1 MANILVVDDYS
12 DSANSLAGWL
22 KQLGY
27 DVQIARDGYQAIEFA
42 RRQRPNYVLLD
53 LGLPGL
59 DGYEVAAKLR
69 QEHPGPLLI
78 IAVTGFAREEY
89 RRRALAAGCDHCV
102 SKPIDPNTLIAL
114 LPGLKARPDSPLQG
128 GPPPAATS
136 GAVHSLH
143 TVSRQIEITNILG
156 FNLRA
161 ADKFVRLARQF
172 QADVRIACGDRTAS
186 GLSVLDLT
194 TLPAARGSRLELA
207 ADGPD
212 AEAALAALAEL
223 IARGFDEEV

>member
-12 DSANSLAGWL
+12 DSANALALWL
-22 KQLGY
+22 KQFGY
-27 DVQIARDGYQAIEFA
+27 DVQIARDGYQAIEIA
-42 RRQRPNYVLLD
+42 RRQRPNHVLLD

-59 DGYEVAAKLR
+59 DGYQVAATLR

-78 IAVTGFAREEY
+78 IAVTGFASEEY
-89 RRRALAAGCDHCV
+89 RRRALAAGCDHCL
-102 SKPIDPNTLIAL
+102 SKPIELSTLIAL
-114 LPGLKARPDSPLQG
+114 LPGLSSRPELTIHDGHPPKAG
-128 GPPPAATS
+128 T
-136 GAVHSLH
+136 GAVHPLP
-143 TVSRQIEITNILG
+143 TVSRQVEITNILG

-186 GLSVLDLT
+186 GLSVLDLA
-194 TLPAARGSRLELA
+194 TLPAARGARLELA

-223 IARGFDEEV
+223 IARGFDEKD